1 MPPDHTPRVAF
12 LTLEDAADYV
22 IDDALAVTELTRRG
36 WYAVEVPWTRA
47 GTDWSQFDLVII
59 RTTWDYQNR
68 PAEFLETL
76 RRIEASGAHLENP
89 RGVVEWNIDK
99 SYLRTLAERGVPI
112 VPSVWGRGGVAAEFT
127 ALFAALR
134 DTEIVIK
141 PTISGGAQDTYRLR
155 SPIADDTLQQL
166 THAFRE
172 RDWLA
177 QPFVRSVVTEGEYSL
192 FYFDGQLS
200 HAIQKLPKRGDF
212 RVQEE
217 HGGEIEAI
225 PASPDLQRVADVVLG
240 AIAPVPFQAR
250 IDLIRLDDGTLAL
263 IEAEL
268 IEPSLYLRMDAG
280 APGRFAD
287 AVERLLERVRAAR
300 LVQ

>member
-1 MPPDHTPRVAF
+1 MPSDRTPRVAF
-12 LTLEDAADYV
+12 LTLEDTADYV
-22 IDDALAVTELTRRG
+22 IDDALAIAELTRRG
-36 WYAVEVPWTRA
+36 WYAVELPWSR
-47 GTDWSQFDLVII
+47 TDIEWSHFDIVII

-68 PAEFLETL
+68 PADFLDTL

-89 RGVVEWNIDK
+89 RSVVEWNLDK
-99 SYLRTLAERGVPI
+99 SYLRALADLGVPI
-112 VPSVWGRGGVAAEFT
+112 VPSVWGRGGTPSDFG
-127 ALFAALR
+127 ALFHTLGE
-134 DTEIVIK
+134 TEIVIK
-141 PTISGGAQDTYRLR
+141 PTISGGAQDTFRLQ
-155 SPIADDTLQQL
+155 SPIADDTLREL
-166 THAFRE
+166 VHTFRD

-177 QPFVRSVVTEGEYSL
+177 QPFVRSVLTEGEYSL
-192 FYFDGQLS
+192 FYFDGKLS
-200 HAIQKLPKRGDF
+200 HAIQKVPTRGDF

-225 PASPDLQRVADVVLG
+225 PASPDLRRVADVVLS

-250 IDLIRLDDGTLAL
+250 IDLIRLDDGSLAL

-287 AVERLLERVRAAR
+287 AVEAVMARRVSR
-300 LVQ
+300 

>member
-1 MPPDHTPRVAF
+1 L

-36 WYAVEVPWTRA
+36 WYAVELPWTR
-47 GTDWSQFDLVII
+47 TEIDWSQFDLVII

-68 PAEFLETL
+68 PVEFLETL

-89 RGVVEWNIDK
+89 RSVVEWNLDK
-99 SYLRTLAERGVPI
+99 SYLRTLADRGVPI
-112 VPSVWGRGGVAAEFT
+112 VPTAWGRGGTAADFS
-127 ALFAALR
+127 ALFDALGE
-134 DTEIVIK
+134 TEIVIK
-141 PTISGGAQDTYRLR
+141 PTISGGALDTFRLQA
-155 SPIADDTLQQL
+155 PMADDMLQHL
-166 THAFRE
+166 VHTFRD
-172 RDWLA
+172 RDWMA
-177 QPFVRSVVTEGEYSL
+177 QPFLRSVLTEGEYSL

-200 HAIQKLPKRGDF
+200 HAIQKVPKQGDF

-217 HGGEIEAI
+217 HGGDII
-225 PASPDLQRVADVVLG
+225 SVPASPDLRRVADVVLG

-287 AVERLLERVRAAR
+287 AVEGLMERRVRR
-300 LVQ
+300 